1 MQHLRVRMLKP
12 KQLSRIHLEILSDED
27 VLEFPDNKSG
37 FFFLLPARLFY
48 FLKINGANLR
58 FPLSGLDED

>member
-12 KQLSRIHLEILSDED
+12 KQLSRKHLEILSDED

-37 FFFLLPARLFY
+37 FFFSFASKVVLF
-48 FLKINGANLR
+48 FEN
-58 FPLSGLDED
+58 